1 VTATRTRRLPAVTA
15 LAGAVIWGLHA
26 RGLCATGPD
35 EHDSGEKK
43 VALSPEALAQYVP
56 SAYAFDIPAWMP
68 RPLEPR
74 DNPTTAAKVELGRR
88 LFYDKR
94 LSLNRTLSCASCHRQ
109 ELAFTDGRA
118 VSPGA
123 LGDRT
128 PRNAMSLANV
138 AYAPVLTW
146 ANPILHSLEQ
156 QALVPLV
163 GTEPIELGMA
173 GLDDELA
180 ARLRADPV
188 YPPLFARA
196 FPESPTALSL
206 KTVVRALAAFERTLI
221 SARSPY
227 DRYRYEGDVAA
238 ISESAIRGEA
248 LFFGERLECH
258 HCHGNFNLNDSMMHE
273 RNRIGEIAFHNTG
286 LYNLDGKG
294 AYPGDNTGLEEH
306 TGRPEDMGRF
316 KAPSLRNVAVTAPYM
331 HDGSIA
337 TLDGVLDHYAAGG
350 RTITGGPHAG
360 VGRNN
365 PLKSSFVSGFTLSAE
380 ERADLLAFLRSLTD
394 EELLK
399 DPRFSDPWKN
409 NAGTPAGGA
418 R

>member
-1 VTATRTRRLPAVTA
+1 MTATRTRRLAAVTA
-15 LAGAVIWGLHA
+15 LAGAVIGGLHA
-26 RGLCATGPD
+26 RGLGATGPD

-118 VSPGA
+118 ASPGA

-146 ANPILHSLEQ
+146 ANPILHSLER

-180 ARLRADPV
+180 ARLCADPV
-188 YPPLFARA
+188 YPPLFAKA
-196 FPESPTALSL
+196 FPEYPTALSL

-258 HCHGNFNLNDSMMHE
+258 HCHGNFNLNDSMMHA

-294 AYPGDNTGLEEH
+294 AYPSDNTGLEEH

-331 HDGSIA
+331 HDGSIP
-337 TLDGVLDHYAAGG
+337 TLEAVLDHYAAGG
-350 RTITGGPHAG
+350 RTIASGPHAG
-360 VGRNN
+360 VGRDN
-365 PLKSSFVSGFTLSAE
+365 PLKSSFVSGFTLSPE
-380 ERADLLAFLRSLTD
+380 DRADLLAFLRSLTD
-394 EELLK
+394 EDFLEN
-399 DPRFSDPWKN
+399 PGFSDPWKED
-409 NAGTPAGGA
+409 AGTPAGGVH
-418 R
+418 

>member
-1 VTATRTRRLPAVTA
+1 VTAVPERRRAAFAA
-15 LAGAVIWGLHA
+15 LAAALA
-26 RGLCATGPD
+26 SCLATAQSPD
-35 EHDSGEKK
+35 EDPHGAPEPKI
-43 VALSPEALAQYVP
+43 ALSSEVLDRYVP
-56 SAYAFDIPAWMP
+56 SAYPFALPPWMP
-68 RPLEPR
+68 KPLEPR
-74 DNPTTAAKVELGRR
+74 DNPTTPAKVELGRR
-88 LFYDKR
+88 LFYDTR
-94 LSLNRTLSCASCHRQ
+94 LSVNRTRSCASCHKQ
-109 ELAFTDGRA
+109 ELAFTDGRT

-123 LGDRT
+123 FGDLT
-128 PRNAMSLANV
+128 PRNAMSLANA

-146 ANPILHSLEQ
+146 GNPLLHSLEQ

-163 GTEPIELGMA
+163 GREPVELGMA
-173 GLDDELA
+173 GRDEELA

-196 FPESPTALSL
+196 FPEAPDVISL
-206 KTVVRALAAFERTLI
+206 AAVVRALAAFERTLV

-227 DRYRYEGDVAA
+227 DRYRYEGNVGAV
-238 ISESAIRGEA
+238 SEAAIRGEA

-258 HCHGNFNLNDSMMHE
+258 HCHGNFNLNDSMMHA

-294 AYPGDNTGLEEH
+294 AYPSDNTGLEEH

-331 HDGSIA
+331 HDGSIP
-337 TLDGVLDHYAAGG
+337 TLDAVLDHYAAGG
-350 RTITGGPHAG
+350 RTIAGGPHAG
-360 VGRNN
+360 VGRTN
-365 PLKSSFVSGFTLSAE
+365 PLKSSFVSGFTLTPE

-394 EELLK
+394 DEFLK
-399 DPRFSDPWKN
+399 DPEFSDPWRN
-409 NAGTPAGGA
+409 DPPGRSEGGS